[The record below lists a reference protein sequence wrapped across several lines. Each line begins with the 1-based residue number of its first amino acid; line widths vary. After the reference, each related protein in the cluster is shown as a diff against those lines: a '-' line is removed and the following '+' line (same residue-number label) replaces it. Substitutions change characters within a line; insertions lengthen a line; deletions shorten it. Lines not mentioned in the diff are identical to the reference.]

1 MNILINKRIFLLVT
15 LVGIQLNVTAKQSSS
30 NSNRE
35 ELLPIIV
42 NTDEDS
48 NKLPG
53 RSVLK
58 QKNIEQQQA
67 DNAANLINILPGV
80 NMAGG
85 FRPGGQTLNIN
96 GMGDAE
102 DVRVQLDGATKSFEK
117 YQQGSIFIEPE
128 LLRKVTVDKGNYS
141 PQYGNGGF
149 AGTVKFETRDARDF
163 LQENQK
169 IGGLLKYGNNSNN
182 NQKTYSTALVL
193 QNEQKN
199 IDLLLLG
206 SVRNAGDYKRP
217 DNSKIL
223 FSKNNQ
229 KTGLIKVNWQIT
241 PEHLLTLSSVYGI
254 HKGWEP
260 WAAKRDVTS
269 RPTEKE
275 IKDYGID
282 VAWKRKLVYR
292 DQKDESYSLKYRYLP
307 ENNKWINLSVQLS
320 YSKTEQNDTRHE
332 KVTSSFLGTL
342 GNKSW
347 ITYSDLTFDISNTST
362 LNIGRAE
369 HELLFGLQWLK
380 NTRNT
385 LMYHKMKMND
395 KNYNYGYFQPYYMPS
410 GRQYTQAFYLQ
421 DQITWK
427 NIIFSTGVRYD
438 HINNIGQKNFAPR
451 YNDISLGHN
460 YSQKNYNGWSYYLGL
475 NYNVNH
481 YLSLFTNFSRTW
493 RAPVIDEQ
501 YETQFLNKTQD
512 RRVSVSATS
521 LNLEKEMINQTR
533 VGGIITLNHL
543 FQENDAFQF
552 RTTYFYHRGKN
563 EIFKTRGVNCVD
575 NAADTNNDVC
585 PKKII
590 GNYRNLPG
598 YVIQGAELEAYYQ
611 STYLFGELTYSYVK
625 GKRDTSPR
633 NPWGKTSTW
642 IAEIPPRKAT
652 ATLGF
657 NVPKYYLTVG
667 WRAEF
672 VRRQD
677 RSPSSGD
684 PKASYYLS
692 LPASRG
698 YSLHNLFLSWSPAK
712 IKGMNIKITVDNL
725 FNRAYNPYLGE
736 LASGTGRNIKF
747 SLSQKF

>member
-1 MNILINKRIFLLVT
+1 MNIIINKRIFLLVT
-15 LVGIQLNVTAKQSSS
+15 FVGVQLNVTAKQNSS

-199 IDLLLLG
+199 IDLLLFG

-438 HINNIGQKNFAPR
+438 HINNIGQKNLAPR
-451 YNDISLGHN
+451 YNDISAGHN
-460 YSQKNYNGWSYYLGL
+460 YM
-475 NYNVNH
+475 
-481 YLSLFTNFSRTW
+481 
-493 RAPVIDEQ
+493 P
-501 YETQFLNKTQD
+501 
-512 RRVSVSATS
+512 
-521 LNLEKEMINQTR
+521 EK
-533 VGGIITLNHL
+533 L
-543 FQENDAFQF
+543 
-552 RTTYFYHRGKN
+552 
-563 EIFKTRGVNCVD
+563 
-575 NAADTNNDVC
+575 
-585 PKKII
+585 
-590 GNYRNLPG
+590 
-598 YVIQGAELEAYYQ
+598 
-611 STYLFGELTYSYVK
+611 
-625 GKRDTSPR
+625 
-633 NPWGKTSTW
+633 
-642 IAEIPPRKAT
+642 
-652 ATLGF
+652 
-657 NVPKYYLTVG
+657 
-667 WRAEF
+667 
-672 VRRQD
+672 
-677 RSPSSGD
+677 
-684 PKASYYLS
+684 
-692 LPASRG
+692 
-698 YSLHNLFLSWSPAK
+698 
-712 IKGMNIKITVDNL
+712 
-725 FNRAYNPYLGE
+725 
-736 LASGTGRNIKF
+736 
-747 SLSQKF
+747 

>member
-15 LVGIQLNVTAKQSSS
+15 LVGIQLNVTAKQNSS

-42 NTDEDS
+42 NTNDDS

-58 QKNIEQQQA
+58 QKNIEQQA

-149 AGTVKFETRDARDF
+149 AGTVKFETKDARDF

-169 IGGLLKYGNNSNN
+169 IGGFLKYGNNSNN

-199 IDLLLLG
+199 IDLLLFG

-229 KTGLIKVNWQIT
+229 KTGLIKLNWQIS

-260 WAAKRDVTS
+260 FAAKRDILPKPS
-269 RPTEKE
+269 LKE
-275 IKDYGID
+275 IMSYGADI
-282 VAWKRKLVYR
+282 AWKRKLVYR
-292 DQKDESYSLKYRYLP
+292 DQKDENYTLKYNYLP
-307 ENNKWINLSVQLS
+307 ENNPWINLSTQFS
-320 YSKTEQNDTRHE
+320 YSKTTQNDTRHE

-347 ITYSDLTFDISNTST
+347 ITYSDLTFDINNTST

-369 HELLFGLQWLK
+369 HKLLFGLQWLK
-380 NTRNT
+380 NKRNT
-385 LMYHKMKMND
+385 LMYHKERVKRV
-395 KNYNYGYFQPYYMPS
+395 YYYSYFQPYYMPS

-421 DQITWK
+421 DQIKWQ
-427 NIIFSTGVRYD
+427 NFLFTGGIRYD
-438 HINNIGQKNFAPR
+438 HINNIGQKNLAPK
-451 YNDISLGHN
+451 YNDISAGHD

-475 NYNVNH
+475 KYDVNH

-501 YETQFLNKTQD
+501 YETQYSKA
-512 RRVSVSATS
+512 SVSATS

-552 RTTYFYHRGKN
+552 RTTYFYNRGKN
-563 EIFKTRGVNCVD
+563 EIFKTRGVNCVG
-575 NAADTNNDVC
+575 NAANTNHVC
-585 PKKII
+585 PKPI

-677 RSPSSGD
+677 RSPLSGD
-684 PKASYYLS
+684 PKASYWS

-712 IKGMNIKITVDNL
+712 IKGMNVKITVDNL

>member
-1 MNILINKRIFLLVT
+1 MNILINKRIFLFVT
-15 LVGIQLNVTAKQSSS
+15 FVGIQLNVTAKQNSS

-42 NTDEDS
+42 NTNDDS

-128 LLRKVTVDKGNYS
+128 LLRRVTVDKGNYS

-149 AGTVKFETRDARDF
+149 AGTVKFETKDARDF

-169 IGGLLKYGNNSNN
+169 IGGFLKYGNNSNN

-199 IDLLLLG
+199 IDLLLFG

-229 KTGLIKVNWQIT
+229 KTGLIKVNWQIL

-260 WAAKRDVTS
+260 FAAKRDILPKPS
-269 RPTEKE
+269 SSDIMR
-275 IKDYGID
+275 YGTDI
-282 VAWKRKLVYR
+282 AWKRKLVYR
-292 DQKDESYSLKYRYLP
+292 DQKDENYTLKYNYLP
-307 ENNKWINLSVQLS
+307 ENNPWINLSTQFS
-320 YSKTEQNDTRHE
+320 YSKTTQNDMRPKE
-332 KVTSSFLGTL
+332 ASSGLVGSL
-342 GNKSW
+342 GNQSW
-347 ITYSDLTFDISNTST
+347 ITYSDLTFDINNTST
-362 LNIGRAE
+362 FNIKTTV

-385 LMYHKMKMND
+385 LMYHKGKMKD
-395 KNYNYGYFQPYYMPS
+395 KTYNYGYFQPYYMPS

-421 DQITWK
+421 DQIKWK

-438 HINNIGQKNFAPR
+438 HINNIGQKNLASQ
-451 YNDISLGHN
+451 YNDISVGHN

-475 NYNVNH
+475 NYDINH

-501 YETQFLNKTQD
+501 YETQYSKA
-512 RRVSVSATS
+512 SVSATS

-552 RTTYFYHRGKN
+552 RATYFYHRGKN
-563 EIFKTRGVNCVD
+563 EIFKTRGVNCVG
-575 NAADTNNDVC
+575 NAADTKYVC
-585 PKKII
+585 PKPI

-677 RSPSSGD
+677 RSPLSGD
-684 PKASYYLS
+684 PKAGYWS

>member
-15 LVGIQLNVTAKQSSS
+15 LVGIQLNVTAKQNSS

-42 NTDEDS
+42 NTNDDS

-128 LLRKVTVDKGNYS
+128 LLRRVTVDKGNYS

-149 AGTVKFETRDARDF
+149 AGTVKFETKDARDF

-169 IGGLLKYGNNSNN
+169 IGGFLKYGNNSNN

-199 IDLLLLG
+199 IDLLLFG
-206 SVRNAGDYKRP
+206 SVRNADDYKRP

-229 KTGLIKVNWQIT
+229 KTGLIKLNWQIS

-260 WAAKRDVTS
+260 FAAKRDIL
-269 RPTEKE
+269 PKPNL
-275 IKDYGID
+275 KDIMRYGADI
-282 VAWKRKLVYR
+282 AWKRKLVYR
-292 DQKDESYSLKYRYLP
+292 DQKDENYTLKYNYLP
-307 ENNKWINLSVQLS
+307 ENNPWINLSTQFS
-320 YSKTEQNDTRHE
+320 YSKTTQNDTRHE

-347 ITYSDLTFDISNTST
+347 ITYSDLTFDINNTST
-362 LNIGRAE
+362 FNIKSTR

-380 NTRNT
+380 NTRHT
-385 LMYHKMKMND
+385 LMYD
-395 KNYNYGYFQPYYMPS
+395 KSKVGKADYNYGYFQPYYMPS

-421 DQITWK
+421 DQIKWK

-438 HINNIGQKNFAPR
+438 HINNIGQKNFAPQ
-451 YNDISLGHN
+451 YNDISVGQN

-475 NYNVNH
+475 KYDVNH

-501 YETQFLNKTQD
+501 YETQYKQSSGPVT
-512 RRVSVSATS
+512 ATS

-543 FQENDAFQF
+543 FQENDVFQF
-552 RTTYFYHRGKN
+552 RTTYFYNRGKN
-563 EIFKTRGVNCVD
+563 EIFKTRGVNCVG
-575 NAADTNNDVC
+575 NAADTKYVC
-585 PKKII
+585 PKPI

-611 STYLFGELTYSYVK
+611 STYLFGEITYSYVK

-657 NVPKYYLTVG
+657 NIPKYNFTAG

-677 RSPSSGD
+677 RSPLSGD
-684 PKASYYLS
+684 PEAKYWS

-712 IKGMNIKITVDNL
+712 IKGMNVKITVDNL

>member
-1 MNILINKRIFLLVT
+1 MNILINKHIFLLVT
-15 LVGIQLNVTAKQSSS
+15 LVGIQLNVTAKQNSS

-42 NTDEDS
+42 NTNDDS

-128 LLRKVTVDKGNYS
+128 LLRRVTVDKGNYS

-149 AGTVKFETRDARDF
+149 AGTVKFETKDARDF

-169 IGGLLKYGNNSNN
+169 IGGFLKYGNNSNN

-199 IDLLLLG
+199 IDLLLFG

-229 KTGLIKVNWQIT
+229 KTGLIKVNWQIS

-260 WAAKRDVTS
+260 FAAKRDILPKPS
-269 RPTEKE
+269 SSDIMR
-275 IKDYGID
+275 YGTDI
-282 VAWKRKLVYR
+282 AWKRKLVYR
-292 DQKDESYSLKYRYLP
+292 DQKDENYTLKYNYLP
-307 ENNKWINLSVQLS
+307 ENNPWINLSTQFS
-320 YSKTEQNDTRHE
+320 YSKTTQNDMRPKE
-332 KVTSSFLGTL
+332 ASSGLVGSL
-342 GNKSW
+342 GNQSW
-347 ITYSDLTFDISNTST
+347 ITYSDLTFDINNTST
-362 LNIGRAE
+362 FNIKTTV

-385 LMYHKMKMND
+385 LMYHKGKMKD
-395 KNYNYGYFQPYYMPS
+395 KTYNYGYFQPYYMPS

-421 DQITWK
+421 DQIKWK

-438 HINNIGQKNFAPR
+438 HINNIGQKNLASQ
-451 YNDISLGHN
+451 YNDISVGHN

-475 NYNVNH
+475 NYDINH

-501 YETQFLNKTQD
+501 YETQYKQA
-512 RRVSVSATS
+512 SVPATS
-521 LNLEKEMINQTR
+521 LNLKKEMINQTR

-552 RTTYFYHRGKN
+552 RTTYFYNRGKN
-563 EIFKTRGVNCVD
+563 EIFKTRGVNCVG
-575 NAADTNNDVC
+575 NAADTNKNNVC
-585 PKKII
+585 PKII

-625 GKRDTSPR
+625 GKRDSSPR

-657 NVPKYYLTVG
+657 NIPKYNFTAG

-677 RSPSSGD
+677 RSPLSGD
-684 PKASYYLS
+684 PEAKYWS

-712 IKGMNIKITVDNL
+712 IKGMNVKITVDNL

>member
-1 MNILINKRIFLLVT
+1 MNTN
-15 LVGIQLNVTAKQSSS
+15 
-30 NSNRE
+30 
-35 ELLPIIV
+35 
-42 NTDEDS
+42 DDS

-128 LLRKVTVDKGNYS
+128 LLRRVTVDKGNYS

-149 AGTVKFETRDARDF
+149 AGTVKFETKDARDF

-169 IGGLLKYGNNSNN
+169 IGGFLKYGNNSNN

-199 IDLLLLG
+199 IDLLLFG
-206 SVRNAGDYKRP
+206 SVRNADDYKRP

-229 KTGLIKVNWQIT
+229 KTGLIKLNWQIS

-260 WAAKRDVTS
+260 FAAKRDIL
-269 RPTEKE
+269 PKPNL
-275 IKDYGID
+275 KDIMRYGADI
-282 VAWKRKLVYR
+282 AWKRKLVYR
-292 DQKDESYSLKYRYLP
+292 DQKDENYTLKYNYLP
-307 ENNKWINLSVQLS
+307 ENNPWINLSTQFS
-320 YSKTEQNDTRHE
+320 YSKTTQNDTRHE

-362 LNIGRAE
+362 FNIKSTR

-380 NTRNT
+380 NTRHT
-385 LMYHKMKMND
+385 LMYD
-395 KNYNYGYFQPYYMPS
+395 KSKVGKADYNYGYFQPYYMPS

-421 DQITWK
+421 DQIKWK

-438 HINNIGQKNFAPR
+438 HINNIGQKNLASQ
-451 YNDISLGHN
+451 YNDISVGHN

-475 NYNVNH
+475 KYDVNH

-501 YETQFLNKTQD
+501 YETQYKQA
-512 RRVSVSATS
+512 SVPATS
-521 LNLEKEMINQTR
+521 LNLKKEMINQTR

-552 RTTYFYHRGKN
+552 RTTYFYNRGKN
-563 EIFKTRGVNCVD
+563 EIFKTRGVNCVG
-575 NAADTNNDVC
+575 NAADTNNNVC
-585 PKKII
+585 PKII
-590 GNYRNLPG
+590 ENYRNLPG

-677 RSPSSGD
+677 RSLLSGD
-684 PKASYYLS
+684 PEAGYWS

-712 IKGMNIKITVDNL
+712 IKGMNVKITVDNL

>member
-1 MNILINKRIFLLVT
+1 LVT
-15 LVGIQLNVTAKQSSS
+15 LVGIQLNVTAKQNSS

-42 NTDEDS
+42 NTNDDS

-67 DNAANLINILPGV
+67 DNAVNLINILPGV

-128 LLRKVTVDKGNYS
+128 LLRRVTVDKGNYS

-149 AGTVKFETRDARDF
+149 AGTVKFETKDARDF

-169 IGGLLKYGNNSNN
+169 IGGFLKYGNNSNN

-199 IDLLLLG
+199 IDLLLFG

-229 KTGLIKVNWQIT
+229 KTGLIKVNWQIS

-260 WAAKRDVTS
+260 FAAKRDILPKPS
-269 RPTEKE
+269 SSDIMR
-275 IKDYGID
+275 YGTDI
-282 VAWKRKLVYR
+282 AWKRKLVYR
-292 DQKDESYSLKYRYLP
+292 DQKDENYTLKYNYLP
-307 ENNKWINLSVQLS
+307 ENNPWINLSTQFS
-320 YSKTEQNDTRHE
+320 YSKTTQNDMRPKE
-332 KVTSSFLGTL
+332 ASSGLVGSL
-342 GNKSW
+342 GNQSW
-347 ITYSDLTFDISNTST
+347 ITYSDLTFDINNTST
-362 LNIGRAE
+362 FNIKTTV

-385 LMYHKMKMND
+385 LMYHKGKMKD
-395 KNYNYGYFQPYYMPS
+395 KTYNYGYFQPYYMPS

-421 DQITWK
+421 DQIKWK

-438 HINNIGQKNFAPR
+438 HINNIGQKNLASQ
-451 YNDISLGHN
+451 YNDISVGHN

-475 NYNVNH
+475 NYDINH

-501 YETQFLNKTQD
+501 YETQYSKA
-512 RRVSVSATS
+512 SVSATS

-552 RTTYFYHRGKN
+552 RATYFYHRGKN
-563 EIFKTRGVNCVD
+563 EIFKTRGVNCVG
-575 NAADTNNDVC
+575 NAADTKYVC
-585 PKKII
+585 PKPI

-657 NVPKYYLTVG
+657 NIPKYNFTAG

-677 RSPSSGD
+677 RSPLSSD
-684 PKASYYLS
+684 PKAGYWS

>member
-1 MNILINKRIFLLVT
+1 
-15 LVGIQLNVTAKQSSS
+15 
-30 NSNRE
+30 
-35 ELLPIIV
+35 
-42 NTDEDS
+42 
-48 NKLPG
+48 
-53 RSVLK
+53 
-58 QKNIEQQQA
+58 
-67 DNAANLINILPGV
+67 
-80 NMAGG
+80 
-85 FRPGGQTLNIN
+85 
-96 GMGDAE
+96 
-102 DVRVQLDGATKSFEK
+102 
-117 YQQGSIFIEPE
+117 
-128 LLRKVTVDKGNYS
+128 
-141 PQYGNGGF
+141 
-149 AGTVKFETRDARDF
+149 
-163 LQENQK
+163 
-169 IGGLLKYGNNSNN
+169 
-182 NQKTYSTALVL
+182 
-193 QNEQKN
+193 
-199 IDLLLLG
+199 
-206 SVRNAGDYKRP
+206 
-217 DNSKIL
+217 
-223 FSKNNQ
+223 
-229 KTGLIKVNWQIT
+229 
-241 PEHLLTLSSVYGI
+241 
-254 HKGWEP
+254 
-260 WAAKRDVTS
+260 
-269 RPTEKE
+269 
-275 IKDYGID
+275 
-282 VAWKRKLVYR
+282 
-292 DQKDESYSLKYRYLP
+292 
-307 ENNKWINLSVQLS
+307 
-320 YSKTEQNDTRHE
+320 
-332 KVTSSFLGTL
+332 
-342 GNKSW
+342 
-347 ITYSDLTFDISNTST
+347 
-362 LNIGRAE
+362 

-380 NTRNT
+380 NTRHT
-385 LMYHKMKMND
+385 LMYD
-395 KNYNYGYFQPYYMPS
+395 KSKVGKADYNYGYFQPYYMPS

-421 DQITWK
+421 DQIKWK

-438 HINNIGQKNFAPR
+438 HINNIGQKNLAPQ
-451 YNDISLGHN
+451 YNDISVGHN

-475 NYNVNH
+475 KYDVNH

-501 YETQFLNKTQD
+501 YETQYKQSSGPVT
-512 RRVSVSATS
+512 ATS

-552 RTTYFYHRGKN
+552 RATYFYHRGKN
-563 EIFKTRGVNCVD
+563 EIFKTRGVNCVG
-575 NAADTNNDVC
+575 NAADTNHVC
-585 PKKII
+585 PKPI

-677 RSPSSGD
+677 RSPLSGD
-684 PKASYYLS
+684 PEAKYWS

-712 IKGMNIKITVDNL
+712 IKGMNVKITVDNL

>member
-15 LVGIQLNVTAKQSSS
+15 LVGIQLNVTAKQNSS

-42 NTDEDS
+42 NTNDDS

-128 LLRKVTVDKGNYS
+128 LLRRVTVDKGNYS

-149 AGTVKFETRDARDF
+149 AGTVKFETKAARDF

-169 IGGLLKYGNNSNN
+169 IGGFLKYGNNSNN

-199 IDLLLLG
+199 IDLLLFG

-229 KTGLIKVNWQIT
+229 KTGLIKVNWQIS

-260 WAAKRDVTS
+260 FAAKRDILPKPS
-269 RPTEKE
+269 SGDIMR
-275 IKDYGID
+275 YGADI
-282 VAWKRKLVYR
+282 AWKRKLVYR
-292 DQKDESYSLKYRYLP
+292 DQKDKNYTLKYNYLP
-307 ENNKWINLSVQLS
+307 ENNPWINLSTQFS
-320 YSKTEQNDTRHE
+320 YSKTTQNDTRPE
-332 KVTSSFLGTL
+332 KAPPVFLGTL
-342 GNKSW
+342 GNQSW
-347 ITYSDLTFDISNTST
+347 ITYSDLTFDINNTST
-362 LNIGRAE
+362 FNIKSTR

-385 LMYHKMKMND
+385 LMYD
-395 KNYNYGYFQPYYMPS
+395 KSKVKKEDYNYGYFQPYYMPS
-410 GRQYTQAFYLQ
+410 GRQYTQALYLQ

-438 HINNIGQKNFAPR
+438 HINNIGQKNFAPQ
-451 YNDISLGHN
+451 YNDISVGQN

-475 NYNVNH
+475 KYDINH

-501 YETQFLNKTQD
+501 YETQYKQSSGPVT
-512 RRVSVSATS
+512 ATS

-543 FQENDAFQF
+543 FQENDVFQF
-552 RTTYFYHRGKN
+552 RTTYFYNRGKN
-563 EIFKTRGVNCVD
+563 EIFKTRGVNCVG
-575 NAADTNNDVC
+575 NAADTNHVC
-585 PKKII
+585 PKII

-611 STYLFGELTYSYVK
+611 STYLFGEITYSYVK

-652 ATLGF
+652 TALGF
-657 NVPKYYLTVG
+657 NIPKYNFTAG

-677 RSPSSGD
+677 RSPLSGD
-684 PKASYYLS
+684 PEAKYWS

>member
-1 MNILINKRIFLLVT
+1 MSY
-15 LVGIQLNVTAKQSSS
+15 G
-30 NSNRE
+30 
-35 ELLPIIV
+35 
-42 NTDEDS
+42 
-48 NKLPG
+48 
-53 RSVLK
+53 
-58 QKNIEQQQA
+58 A
-67 DNAANLINILPGV
+67 DI
-80 NMAGG
+80 
-85 FRPGGQTLNIN
+85 
-96 GMGDAE
+96 
-102 DVRVQLDGATKSFEK
+102 
-117 YQQGSIFIEPE
+117 
-128 LLRKVTVDKGNYS
+128 
-141 PQYGNGGF
+141 
-149 AGTVKFETRDARDF
+149 
-163 LQENQK
+163 
-169 IGGLLKYGNNSNN
+169 
-182 NQKTYSTALVL
+182 
-193 QNEQKN
+193 
-199 IDLLLLG
+199 
-206 SVRNAGDYKRP
+206 
-217 DNSKIL
+217 
-223 FSKNNQ
+223 
-229 KTGLIKVNWQIT
+229 
-241 PEHLLTLSSVYGI
+241 
-254 HKGWEP
+254 
-260 WAAKRDVTS
+260 
-269 RPTEKE
+269 
-275 IKDYGID
+275 
-282 VAWKRKLVYR
+282 AWKRKLVYR
-292 DQKDESYSLKYRYLP
+292 DQKDENYTLKYNYLP
-307 ENNKWINLSVQLS
+307 ENNPWINLSTQFS
-320 YSKTEQNDTRHE
+320 YSKTTQNDTRHE

-347 ITYSDLTFDISNTST
+347 ITYSDLTFDINNTST

-369 HELLFGLQWLK
+369 HKLLFGLQWLK
-380 NTRNT
+380 NKRNT
-385 LMYHKMKMND
+385 LMYHKERVKRV
-395 KNYNYGYFQPYYMPS
+395 YYYSYFQPYYMPS

-421 DQITWK
+421 DQIKWQ
-427 NIIFSTGVRYD
+427 NFLFTGGIRYD
-438 HINNIGQKNFAPR
+438 HINNIGQKNLAPK
-451 YNDISLGHN
+451 YNDISAGHD

-475 NYNVNH
+475 KYDVNH

-501 YETQFLNKTQD
+501 YETQYSKA
-512 RRVSVSATS
+512 SVSATS

-552 RTTYFYHRGKN
+552 RTTYFYNRGKN
-563 EIFKTRGVNCVD
+563 EIFKTRGVNCVG
-575 NAADTNNDVC
+575 NAANTNHVC
-585 PKKII
+585 PKPI

-657 NVPKYYLTVG
+657 NIPKYNFTAG
-667 WRAEF
+667 WRTEF

-677 RSPSSGD
+677 RSPLSGD
-684 PKASYYLS
+684 PEAKYWS

>member
-15 LVGIQLNVTAKQSSS
+15 LVGIQLNVTAKQNSS

-199 IDLLLLG
+199 IDLLLFG

-229 KTGLIKVNWQIT
+229 KTGLIKVNWQIS

-380 NTRNT
+380 NTRNA

>member
-15 LVGIQLNVTAKQSSS
+15 LVGIQLNVTAKQDSS

-42 NTDEDS
+42 NTNDDS

-128 LLRKVTVDKGNYS
+128 LLRRVTVDKGNYS

-149 AGTVKFETRDARDF
+149 AGTVKFETKDARDF

-199 IDLLLLG
+199 IDLLLFG

-385 LMYHKMKMND
+385 LMYHMKMND

-501 YETQFLNKTQD
+501 YETQFLSKTQD

>member
-15 LVGIQLNVTAKQSSS
+15 LVGIQPNVTAKQNSS

-42 NTDEDS
+42 NTNDDS

-128 LLRKVTVDKGNYS
+128 LLRRVTVDKGNYS

-149 AGTVKFETRDARDF
+149 AGTVKFETKDARDF

-169 IGGLLKYGNNSNN
+169 IGGFLKYGNNSNN

-199 IDLLLLG
+199 IDLLLFG

-229 KTGLIKVNWQIT
+229 KTGLIKLNWQIS

-260 WAAKRDVTS
+260 FAAKRDILPKPS
-269 RPTEKE
+269 SDE
-275 IKDYGID
+275 IRRFGADI
-282 VAWKRKLVYR
+282 AWKRKLVYR
-292 DQKDESYSLKYRYLP
+292 DQKDENYTLKYNYLP
-307 ENNKWINLSVQLS
+307 ENNPWINLSTQFS
-320 YSKTEQNDTRHE
+320 YSKTTQNDTRPE
-332 KVTSSFLGTL
+332 KAPPVFLGTL
-342 GNKSW
+342 GSQSW
-347 ITYSDLTFDISNTST
+347 ITYSDLTFDINNTST
-362 LNIGRAE
+362 FNIKSTQ

-385 LMYHKMKMND
+385 LMYD
-395 KNYNYGYFQPYYMPS
+395 KSKVKKADYNYGYFQPYYMPS

-421 DQITWK
+421 DQIKWK

-438 HINNIGQKNFAPR
+438 HINNIGQKNLAPQ
-451 YNDISLGHN
+451 YNDISAGHN

-475 NYNVNH
+475 NYDINH
-481 YLSLFTNFSRTW
+481 YLSLFTNFSKTW

-501 YETQFLNKTQD
+501 YETQYKQSSGPVT
-512 RRVSVSATS
+512 ATS

-563 EIFKTRGVNCVD
+563 EIFKTRGVNCVG
-575 NAADTNNDVC
+575 NAANTNHVC
-585 PKKII
+585 PKPI

-611 STYLFGELTYSYVK
+611 STYLFGEITYSYVK

-657 NVPKYYLTVG
+657 NIPKYNFTAG
-667 WRAEF
+667 WRTEF

-698 YSLHNLFLSWSPAK
+698 YSLHNLFLSWTPEK

>member
-15 LVGIQLNVTAKQSSS
+15 LVGIQLNVTAKQNSS

-42 NTDEDS
+42 NTNDDR

-128 LLRKVTVDKGNYS
+128 LLRRVTVDKGNYS

-149 AGTVKFETRDARDF
+149 AGTVKFETKDAMDF

-169 IGGLLKYGNNSNN
+169 IGGFLKYGNNSNN

-199 IDLLLLG
+199 IDLLLFG

-229 KTGLIKVNWQIT
+229 KTGLIKLNWQIS

-260 WAAKRDVTS
+260 FAAKRDILPKPS
-269 RPTEKE
+269 SGDIMR
-275 IKDYGID
+275 YGADI
-282 VAWKRKLVYR
+282 AWKRKLVYR
-292 DQKDESYSLKYRYLP
+292 DQKDENYTLKYNYLP
-307 ENNKWINLSVQLS
+307 ENNPWINLSTQFS
-320 YSKTEQNDTRHE
+320 YSKTTQNDTRPE
-332 KVTSSFLGTL
+332 KASSVSLGTL
-342 GNKSW
+342 GNQSW
-347 ITYSDLTFDISNTST
+347 ITYSDLTFDINNTST
-362 LNIGRAE
+362 FNIKTTV
-369 HELLFGLQWLK
+369 HELLYGLQWLK

-385 LMYHKMKMND
+385 LMYHKGKMTD
-395 KNYNYGYFQPYYMPS
+395 KTYNYGYFQPYYMPS

-421 DQITWK
+421 DQIKWK

-438 HINNIGQKNFAPR
+438 HINNIGQKNLASQ
-451 YNDISLGHN
+451 YNDISVGHN

-475 NYNVNH
+475 NYDINH

-501 YETQFLNKTQD
+501 YETQFKQS
-512 RRVSVSATS
+512 SVPATS

-552 RTTYFYHRGKN
+552 RTTYFYNRGKN
-563 EIFKTRGVNCVD
+563 EIFKTRGVNCVG
-575 NAADTNNDVC
+575 NAADTNKNNVC
-585 PKKII
+585 PKII

-677 RSPSSGD
+677 RSPLSGD
-684 PKASYYLS
+684 PKASSWS

-712 IKGMNIKITVDNL
+712 IKGMNVKITVDNL

>member
-15 LVGIQLNVTAKQSSS
+15 LVGIQLNVTAKQNSS

-199 IDLLLLG
+199 IDLLLFG

-229 KTGLIKVNWQIT
+229 KTGLIKLNWQIS

-260 WAAKRDVTS
+260 FAAKRDILPKPS
-269 RPTEKE
+269 L
-275 IKDYGID
+275 KDIMSYGADI
-282 VAWKRKLVYR
+282 AWKRKLVYR
-292 DQKDESYSLKYRYLP
+292 DQKDENYTLKYNYLP
-307 ENNKWINLSVQLS
+307 ENNPWINLSTQFS
-320 YSKTEQNDTRHE
+320 YSKTTQNDTRHE

-347 ITYSDLTFDISNTST
+347 ITYSDLTFDINNTST
-362 LNIGRAE
+362 FNIKSTQ

-380 NTRNT
+380 NTRHT
-385 LMYHKMKMND
+385 LMYD
-395 KNYNYGYFQPYYMPS
+395 KSKVGKADYNYGYFQPYYMPS

-421 DQITWK
+421 DQIKWK

-438 HINNIGQKNFAPR
+438 HINNIGQKNLASQ
-451 YNDISLGHN
+451 YNDISVGHN

-475 NYNVNH
+475 NYDVNH

-501 YETQFLNKTQD
+501 YETQYKQASGP
-512 RRVSVSATS
+512 VKATS

-552 RTTYFYHRGKN
+552 RTTYFYNRGKN
-563 EIFKTRGVNCVD
+563 EIFKTRGVNCVG
-575 NAADTNNDVC
+575 NAANTNHVC
-585 PKKII
+585 PKPI

-611 STYLFGELTYSYVK
+611 STYLFGEITYSYVK

-677 RSPSSGD
+677 RSPLSGD
-684 PKASYYLS
+684 PKASYWS

-712 IKGMNIKITVDNL
+712 IKGMNVKITVDNL

>member
-1 MNILINKRIFLLVT
+1 
-15 LVGIQLNVTAKQSSS
+15 
-30 NSNRE
+30 
-35 ELLPIIV
+35 
-42 NTDEDS
+42 
-48 NKLPG
+48 
-53 RSVLK
+53 
-58 QKNIEQQQA
+58 
-67 DNAANLINILPGV
+67 
-80 NMAGG
+80 MAGG

-128 LLRKVTVDKGNYS
+128 LLRRVTVDKGNYS

-149 AGTVKFETRDARDF
+149 AGTVKFETKAARDF

-169 IGGLLKYGNNSNN
+169 IGGFLKYGNNSNN

-199 IDLLLLG
+199 IDLLLFG

-229 KTGLIKVNWQIT
+229 KTGLIKVNWQIS

-260 WAAKRDVTS
+260 FAAKRDILPKPS
-269 RPTEKE
+269 SGDIMR
-275 IKDYGID
+275 YGADI
-282 VAWKRKLVYR
+282 AWKRKLVYR
-292 DQKDESYSLKYRYLP
+292 DQKDKNYTLKYNYLP
-307 ENNKWINLSVQLS
+307 ENNPWINLSTQFS
-320 YSKTEQNDTRHE
+320 YSKTTQNDTRPE
-332 KVTSSFLGTL
+332 KAPPVFLGTL
-342 GNKSW
+342 GNQSW
-347 ITYSDLTFDISNTST
+347 ITYSDLTFDINNTST
-362 LNIGRAE
+362 FNIKSTR

-385 LMYHKMKMND
+385 LMYD
-395 KNYNYGYFQPYYMPS
+395 KSKVKKEDYNYGYFQPYYMPS
-410 GRQYTQAFYLQ
+410 GRQYTQALYLQ

-438 HINNIGQKNFAPR
+438 HINNIGQKNFAPQ
-451 YNDISLGHN
+451 YNDISVGQN

-475 NYNVNH
+475 KYDVNH

-501 YETQFLNKTQD
+501 YETQYKQSSGPVT
-512 RRVSVSATS
+512 ATS

-543 FQENDAFQF
+543 FQENDVFQF
-552 RTTYFYHRGKN
+552 RTTYFYNRGKN
-563 EIFKTRGVNCVD
+563 EIFKTRGVNCVG
-575 NAADTNNDVC
+575 NAADTNHVC
-585 PKKII
+585 PKII

-611 STYLFGELTYSYVK
+611 STYLFGEITYSYVK

-652 ATLGF
+652 TALGF
-657 NVPKYYLTVG
+657 NIPKYNFTAG

-677 RSPSSGD
+677 RSPLSGD
-684 PKASYYLS
+684 PEAKYWS